1 MKPSRSR
8 LPTSVRRARGAFVA
22 VFAAAFVVFSIAL
35 VTCGPTGGDPPAT
48 GAAGCGGC
56 VHPPRKAT
64 WWYQLQGRPSPR
76 RARVMDVDGFD
87 TARGFVSR
95 LHAARGYAVCYVDV
109 GTWERWRRD
118 SGRFPQSVLGRGNG
132 WPGERWLDIRQL
144 EVLGPIMRSR
154 MRMCRAKGFDAV
166 EPDNV
171 DGFANETGFPL
182 SALAQ
187 RSYNRWIA
195 RTAHRLGLAVAL
207 KNDLDQAPS
216 LLPHFDF
223 AIVEQCFE
231 FHECAKARPFVRAR
245 KAVFDVEYELPLS
258 RFCSR
263 ARLLDIN
270 ALRARESLS
279 GEAQPCG

>member
-1 MKPSRSR
+1 
-8 LPTSVRRARGAFVA
+8 VRRAGGAFVA
-22 VFAAAFVVFSIAL
+22 AFAAAFVVFSIAL
-35 VTCGPTGGDPPAT
+35 VTCGPTGGDPPST

-76 RARVMDVDGFD
+76 RARVIDVDGFD
-87 TARGFVSR
+87 TARSFVSR

-144 EVLGPIMRSR
+144 EVLGAIMRSR

-182 SALAQ
+182 SARAQ
-187 RSYNRWIA
+187 LSYNRWIA

-216 LLPHFDF
+216 LLQHFDF

-245 KAVFDVEYELPLS
+245 KAVFDVEYALPLS

-263 ARLLDIN
+263 ARLLGIN

-279 GEAQPCG
+279 GEAQPCA

>member
-1 MKPSRSR
+1 
-8 LPTSVRRARGAFVA
+8 VRRAGAA
-22 VFAAAFVVFSIAL
+22 FAAAFAVVSIAL
-35 VTCGPTGGDPPAT
+35 VTGGPTGGDPPTT

-56 VHPPRKAT
+56 VHPPRRAT
-64 WWYQLQGRPSPR
+64 WWYQLQERPSPR

-87 TARGFVSR
+87 TGAGFVSR
-95 LHAARGYAVCYVDV
+95 LHAAHGYAVCYVDV
-109 GTWERWRRD
+109 GTWERWRDD

-132 WPGERWLDIRQL
+132 WPGERWLDIRRVDL
-144 EVLGPIMRSR
+144 IGPIMRSR

-171 DGFANETGFPL
+171 DGFTNETGFPL
-182 SALAQ
+182 SARAQ
-187 RSYNRWIA
+187 LSYNRWIA
-195 RTAHRLGLAVAL
+195 RSAHRLGLAVAL

-245 KAVFDVEYELPLS
+245 KAVFDVEYALPLS
-258 RFCSR
+258 RFCTR
-263 ARLLDIN
+263 ARLLGIN
-270 ALRARESLS
+270 ALRARPSLS
-279 GEAQPCG
+279 GEARPCG